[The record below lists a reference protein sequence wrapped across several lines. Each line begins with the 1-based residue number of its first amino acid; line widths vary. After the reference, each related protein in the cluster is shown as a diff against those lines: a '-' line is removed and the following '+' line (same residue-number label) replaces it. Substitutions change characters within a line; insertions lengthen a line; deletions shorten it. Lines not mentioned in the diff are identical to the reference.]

1 MEALSSVEKASSA
14 RRPRSCATT
23 MSLGRLV
30 SIIRQRLLSDLDS
43 DVGSRWRR
51 RLGAI
56 DNIRKNDD

>member
-1 MEALSSVEKASSA
+1 
-14 RRPRSCATT
+14 